1 MKLQNLFIAFN
12 ILISITT
19 PVIAGSELMSSES
32 RNRIFKQSQ
41 VVIEG
46 KVLSHSKVYLSQG
59 KQLPENKL
67 KQLTEDELISEVDE
81 EGVPSLSSKKAKI
94 PASTVT
100 VIHTVIIQVA
110 SEIKGRSNSKT
121 ILCIWRDPYMALCS
135 HVGVSAKKGSSVS
148 CYIKKEFS
156 DGIYRSDS
164 FHIGNPISI
173 KMENKAQ

>member
-59 KQLPENKL
+59 KQLPENKF

-81 EGVPSLSSKKAKI
+81 E
-94 PASTVT
+94 
-100 VIHTVIIQVA
+100 
-110 SEIKGRSNSKT
+110 
-121 ILCIWRDPYMALCS
+121 
-135 HVGVSAKKGSSVS
+135 
-148 CYIKKEFS
+148 
-156 DGIYRSDS
+156 
-164 FHIGNPISI
+164 
-173 KMENKAQ
+173 